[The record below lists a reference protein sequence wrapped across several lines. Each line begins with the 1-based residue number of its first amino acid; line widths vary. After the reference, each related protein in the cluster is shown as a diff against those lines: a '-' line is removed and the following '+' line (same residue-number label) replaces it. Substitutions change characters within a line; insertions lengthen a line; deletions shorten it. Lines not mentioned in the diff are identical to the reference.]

1 MQATILSVA
10 FLGAIAASAAPL
22 SDNKLHFNDQCIA
35 YVKAPATG
43 YMVMSLVDC
52 DAAAASEFT
61 WDSAANK
68 FETTVSGADFCIPE
82 ALTTCAAAPAPVP
95 RPPTPPTCQRTRCP
109 KGQIFDMGK
118 CSCVPEVYEPEVP
131 QCRKQCPE
139 GTYLDP
145 AQVCTCIPKVTP
157 DVPQCKKT
165 CEPGWILDPY
175 QPCTCVPEIEY

>member
-1 MQATILSVA
+1 MQATLLSVA

-52 DAAAASEFT
+52 DASTASEFN
-61 WDSAANK
+61 WDAAANK
-68 FETTVSGADFCIPE
+68 FETTVSGADFCIPQ
-82 ALTTCAAAPAPVP
+82 ALTTCSAAPAT
-95 RPPTPPTCQRTRCP
+95 RPTPPTCQPTRCP
-109 KGQIFDMGK
+109 KGQIFDLGR

-145 AQVCTCIPKVTP
+145 TQVCTCIPKP
-157 DVPQCKKT
+157 SVPQCKKA
-165 CEPGWILDPY
+165 CEPGFILDPK
-175 QPCTCVPEIEY
+175 QTCICIPEIEY